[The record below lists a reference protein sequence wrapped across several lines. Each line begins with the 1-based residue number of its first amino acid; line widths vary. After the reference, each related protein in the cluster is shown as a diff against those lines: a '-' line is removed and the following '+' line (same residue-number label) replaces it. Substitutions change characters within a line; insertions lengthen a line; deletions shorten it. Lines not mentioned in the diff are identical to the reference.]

1 MLECFSDWPRQTIEI
16 FQHTATYD
24 PNTGVEMEGY
34 AIRESREVFIF
45 QKSAVQNVFA
55 ESIVDQLALIVVT
68 DEAIDN
74 TDLIK
79 YAGLWYSVAYPDDIL
94 GMGEVTTIGLV
105 KIKAPSNV
113 TGEAPAVDVLGDS
126 GGGLV

>member
-1 MLECFSDWPRQTIEI
+1 MLECFNDWPRQTIEV
-16 FQHTATYD
+16 FQHTTSYD
-24 PNTGVEMEGY
+24 PNTGVETEGY
-34 AIRESREVFIF
+34 AIRESREVFII
-45 QKSAVQNVFA
+45 QASSAQQIFA
-55 ESIVDQLALIVVT
+55 QAIIDQLSLVVIT

-105 KIKAPSNV
+105 KIKAPTNV

-126 GGGLV
+126 GGLV

>member
-1 MLECFSDWPRQTIEI
+1 MLECFNDWPRQTIEI

-24 PNTGVEMEGY
+24 PNTGVETEGY
-34 AIRESREVFIF
+34 ANRESREVFIF

-55 ESIVDQLALIVVT
+55 ESIVDQLALIVIT

-105 KIKAPSNV
+105 KIKAPANV
-113 TGEAPAVDVLGDS
+113 TGEAPTVDVLGDS
-126 GGGLV
+126 GGLV

>member
-1 MLECFSDWPRQTIEI
+1 MLECFSDFPRQTIEI
-16 FQHTATYD
+16 FQHTSTYD
-24 PNTGVEMEGY
+24 PNTRVETEGY
-34 AIRESREVFIF
+34 SLRETREVFIL
-45 QKSAVQNVFA
+45 QASSSQQVFA
-55 ESIVDQLALIVVT
+55 QAIIDQLSLVVIT

-105 KIKAPSNV
+105 KIKAPASV

-126 GGGLV
+126 GGLV

>member
-1 MLECFSDWPRQTIEI
+1 MLECFNDFPRQTIEI

-24 PNTGVEMEGY
+24 PNTGVETEGY
-34 AIRESREVFIF
+34 SLRETREVFIL
-45 QKSAVQNVFA
+45 QASSSQQVFA
-55 ESIVDQLALIVVT
+55 QAIIDQLSLVVIT

-105 KIKAPSNV
+105 KIKAPANV
-113 TGEAPAVDVLGDS
+113 TGEAPTVDVLGDS
-126 GGGLV
+126 GGLV

>member
-1 MLECFSDWPRQTIEI
+1 MFECFNDFPRQTIEI
-16 FQHTATYD
+16 FQHTTSYD
-24 PNTGVEMEGY
+24 PNTGVETEGY

-55 ESIVDQLALIVVT
+55 ESIVDQLALIVIT

-105 KIKAPSNV
+105 KIKAPANV

-126 GGGLV
+126 GGLV

>member
-24 PNTGVEMEGY
+24 PNTGVETEGY
-34 AIRESREVFIF
+34 SLRETREVFIL
-45 QKSAVQNVFA
+45 QASSSQQVFA
-55 ESIVDQLALIVVT
+55 QAIIDQLSLVVIT

-105 KIKAPSNV
+105 KIKAPTNV
-113 TGEAPAVDVLGDS
+113 TGEAPTVDVLGDS
-126 GGGLV
+126 GGLV

>member
-24 PNTGVEMEGY
+24 PNTGVETEGY
-34 AIRESREVFIF
+34 SLRETREVFIL
-45 QKSAVQNVFA
+45 QASTSQQVFA
-55 ESIVDQLALIVVT
+55 QAIIDQLSLVVIT

-79 YAGLWYSVAYPDDIL
+79 HAGIWYSVAYPDDIL

-105 KIKAPSNV
+105 KIKAPANV

-126 GGGLV
+126 GGLV

>member
-1 MLECFSDWPRQTIEI
+1 MLECFNDWPRQTIEI
-16 FQHTATYD
+16 FQHTTSYD
-24 PNTGVEMEGY
+24 SNTGVETEGY

-45 QKSAVQNVFA
+45 QKSAVQSVFA
-55 ESIVDQLALIVVT
+55 DRIVDQLALIVVT

-79 YAGLWYSVAYPDDIL
+79 YANLWYSVAYPDDIL
-94 GMGEVTTIGLV
+94 GLGEVTTIGLV
-105 KIKAPSNV
+105 KIKAPANV

-126 GGGLV
+126 GGLV

>member
-24 PNTGVEMEGY
+24 PNTGVEAEGY

-55 ESIVDQLALIVVT
+55 ESIVDQLALIVIT

-105 KIKAPSNV
+105 KIKAPANV
-113 TGEAPAVDVLGDS
+113 TGEAPTVDVLGDS
-126 GGGLV
+126 GGLV

>member
-1 MLECFSDWPRQTIEI
+1 MLECFNDFPRQTIEI

-24 PNTGVEMEGY
+24 PNTGVETERY

-105 KIKAPSNV
+105 KIKAPANV
-113 TGEAPAVDVLGDS
+113 TGEAPTVDVLGDS
-126 GGGLV
+126 GGLV

>member
-16 FQHTATYD
+16 FQHTTAYD
-24 PNTGVEMEGY
+24 PNTGVETEGY

-105 KIKAPSNV
+105 KIKAPASV
-113 TGEAPAVDVLGDS
+113 TGEAPTIDVLGDS
-126 GGGLV
+126 GGLV

>member
-24 PNTGVEMEGY
+24 PNTGVETEGY

-79 YAGLWYSVAYPDDIL
+79 HAGLWYSVAYPDDIL

-105 KIKAPSNV
+105 KIKAPANV
-113 TGEAPAVDVLGDS
+113 TGEAPTIDVLGDS
-126 GGGLV
+126 GGLV

>member
-16 FQHTATYD
+16 FQHTASYD

-34 AIRESREVFIF
+34 SLRETREVFIL
-45 QKSAVQNVFA
+45 QASSSQQVFA
-55 ESIVDQLALIVVT
+55 QAIIDQLSLVVIT

-105 KIKAPSNV
+105 KIKAPANV

-126 GGGLV
+126 GGLV

>member
-1 MLECFSDWPRQTIEI
+1 MLECFNDWPRQTIEI
-16 FQHTATYD
+16 FQHTTSYD
-24 PNTGVEMEGY
+24 PNTGVETEGH

-45 QKSAVQNVFA
+45 QKSAIQTVFA

-94 GMGEVTTIGLV
+94 GLGEVTTIGLV
-105 KIKAPSNV
+105 KIKAPANV

-126 GGGLV
+126 GGLV

>member
-1 MLECFSDWPRQTIEI
+1 MLECFNDWPRQTIEI
-16 FQHTATYD
+16 FQHTASYD
-24 PNTGVEMEGY
+24 PTTGVETEGY

-55 ESIVDQLALIVVT
+55 ESIVDQLALIVIT

-79 YAGLWYSVAYPDDIL
+79 HAGLWYSVAYPDDIL

-105 KIKAPSNV
+105 KIKAPANV

-126 GGGLV
+126 GGLV

>member
-16 FQHTATYD
+16 FQHTATYNQ
-24 PNTGVEMEGY
+24 NTGVETEGY

-105 KIKAPSNV
+105 KIKAPASV
-113 TGEAPAVDVLGDS
+113 TGEAPTIDVLGDS
-126 GGGLV
+126 GGLV

>member
-24 PNTGVEMEGY
+24 PNTGVETEGY
-34 AIRESREVFIF
+34 AIRESREVFIL
-45 QKSAVQNVFA
+45 QASSSQQVFA
-55 ESIVDQLALIVVT
+55 QAIIDQLSLVVIT

-105 KIKAPSNV
+105 KIKAPANV
-113 TGEAPAVDVLGDS
+113 TGEAPTVDVLGDS
-126 GGGLV
+126 GGLV

>member
-1 MLECFSDWPRQTIEI
+1 MLECFSDFPRQTIEI
-16 FQHTATYD
+16 FQHTTAYD
-24 PNTGVEMEGY
+24 PNTGVETEGY
-34 AIRESREVFIF
+34 AIRESREVFII
-45 QKSAVQNVFA
+45 QASSAQQVFA
-55 ESIVDQLALIVVT
+55 QAIIDQLALVVIT

-105 KIKAPSNV
+105 KIKAPASV
-113 TGEAPAVDVLGDS
+113 IGEAPTADVLGDS
-126 GGGLV
+126 GGLV

>member
-16 FQHTATYD
+16 FQHTATYNQ
-24 PNTGVEMEGY
+24 NTGVETEGY

-105 KIKAPSNV
+105 KIKAPNSV
-113 TGEAPAVDVLGDS
+113 TGEAPTVDVLGDS
-126 GGGLV
+126 GGLV

>member
-1 MLECFSDWPRQTIEI
+1 M
-16 FQHTATYD
+16 
-24 PNTGVEMEGY
+24 
-34 AIRESREVFIF
+34 
-45 QKSAVQNVFA
+45 
-55 ESIVDQLALIVVT
+55 VT

-105 KIKAPSNV
+105 KIKAPANV
-113 TGEAPAVDVLGDS
+113 TGEAPTIDVLGDS
-126 GGGLV
+126 GGLV

>member
-24 PNTGVEMEGY
+24 PNTGVETEGY
-34 AIRESREVFIF
+34 SLRETREVFIL
-45 QKSAVQNVFA
+45 QASSSQQVFA
-55 ESIVDQLALIVVT
+55 QAIIDQLSLVVIT

-105 KIKAPSNV
+105 KIKAPANV

-126 GGGLV
+126 GGLV

>member
-1 MLECFSDWPRQTIEI
+1 MLECFNDFPRQTIEI

-24 PNTGVEMEGY
+24 PNTGVETEGY
-34 AIRESREVFIF
+34 SLRETREVFIL
-45 QKSAVQNVFA
+45 QASSSQQVFA
-55 ESIVDQLALIVVT
+55 QAIIDQLSLVVIT

-105 KIKAPSNV
+105 KIKAPANV

-126 GGGLV
+126 GGLV

>member
-1 MLECFSDWPRQTIEI
+1 MLECFSDFPRQTIEI
-16 FQHTATYD
+16 FQHTSTYD
-24 PNTGVEMEGY
+24 PNTRVETEGY
-34 AIRESREVFIF
+34 SLRETREVFIL
-45 QKSAVQNVFA
+45 QASSSQQVFA
-55 ESIVDQLALIVVT
+55 QAIIDQLSLVVIT

-105 KIKAPSNV
+105 KIKAPANV
-113 TGEAPAVDVLGDS
+113 TGEAPTVDVLGDS
-126 GGGLV
+126 GGLV

>member
-1 MLECFSDWPRQTIEI
+1 MLECFNDFPRQTIEI
-16 FQHTATYD
+16 FQHTASYD
-24 PNTGVEMEGY
+24 PNTGVETEGY
-34 AIRESREVFIF
+34 SLRETREVFIL
-45 QKSAVQNVFA
+45 QASSSQQVFA
-55 ESIVDQLALIVVT
+55 QAIIDQLSLVVIT

-105 KIKAPSNV
+105 KIKAPANV
-113 TGEAPAVDVLGDS
+113 TGEAPTVDVLGDS
-126 GGGLV
+126 GGLV

>member
-1 MLECFSDWPRQTIEI
+1 MLECFNDFPRQTIEI
-16 FQHTATYD
+16 FQHTTSYD
-24 PNTGVEMEGY
+24 PNTGVETEGY

-79 YAGLWYSVAYPDDIL
+79 YAGIWYSVAYPDDIL

-105 KIKAPSNV
+105 KIKAPANV

-126 GGGLV
+126 GGLV

>member
-1 MLECFSDWPRQTIEI
+1 MLECFNDWPRQTIEI
-16 FQHTATYD
+16 FQHTTAYD
-24 PNTGVEMEGY
+24 PNTGVETEGY

-55 ESIVDQLALIVVT
+55 ESIVDQLALVVIT

-94 GMGEVTTIGLV
+94 GLGEVTTIGLV
-105 KIKAPSNV
+105 KIKAPENV
-113 TGEAPAVDVLGDS
+113 TGEAPDVDVLGDS
-126 GGGLV
+126 GGLV

>member
-1 MLECFSDWPRQTIEI
+1 MLECFNDWPRQTIEI

-24 PNTGVEMEGY
+24 HNTGVETEGY

-105 KIKAPSNV
+105 KIKAPASV
-113 TGEAPAVDVLGDS
+113 TGEAPTIDVLGDS
-126 GGGLV
+126 GGLV

>member
-16 FQHTATYD
+16 FQHTASYD
-24 PNTGVEMEGY
+24 PNTGVETEGY
-34 AIRESREVFIF
+34 SLRETREVFIL
-45 QKSAVQNVFA
+45 QASSSQQVFA
-55 ESIVDQLALIVVT
+55 QAIIDQLSLVVIT

-105 KIKAPSNV
+105 KIKAPASV

-126 GGGLV
+126 GGLV

>member
-1 MLECFSDWPRQTIEI
+1 MLECFSDFPRQTIEI
-16 FQHTATYD
+16 FQHTSTYD
-24 PNTGVEMEGY
+24 PNTRVETEGY
-34 AIRESREVFIF
+34 SLRETREVFIL
-45 QKSAVQNVFA
+45 QASSSQQVFA
-55 ESIVDQLALIVVT
+55 QAIIDQLSLVVIT

-105 KIKAPSNV
+105 KIKAPANV
-113 TGEAPAVDVLGDS
+113 TGEAPDVDVLGDS
-126 GGGLV
+126 GGLV

>member
-1 MLECFSDWPRQTIEI
+1 MLECFSDFPRQTIEI
-16 FQHTATYD
+16 FQHTSTYD
-24 PNTGVEMEGY
+24 PNTWVETEGY
-34 AIRESREVFIF
+34 SLRETREVFIL
-45 QKSAVQNVFA
+45 QASSSQQVFA
-55 ESIVDQLALIVVT
+55 QAIIDQLSLVVIT

-105 KIKAPSNV
+105 KIKAPANV
-113 TGEAPAVDVLGDS
+113 TGEAPDVDVLGDS
-126 GGGLV
+126 GGLV

>member
-1 MLECFSDWPRQTIEI
+1 MLECFNDWPRQTIEI
-16 FQHTATYD
+16 FQHTTAYD
-24 PNTGVEMEGY
+24 PNTGVETEGY

-105 KIKAPSNV
+105 KIKAPANV

-126 GGGLV
+126 GGLV

>member
-1 MLECFSDWPRQTIEI
+1 MLECFNDFPRQTIEI

-24 PNTGVEMEGY
+24 PNTGVETEGY
-34 AIRESREVFIF
+34 SLRETREVFIL
-45 QKSAVQNVFA
+45 QASSSQQVFA
-55 ESIVDQLALIVVT
+55 QAIIDQLSLVVIT
-68 DEAIDN
+68 DEAVDN

-105 KIKAPSNV
+105 KIKAPANV
-113 TGEAPAVDVLGDS
+113 TGEAPTVDVLGDS
-126 GGGLV
+126 GGLV

>member
-1 MLECFSDWPRQTIEI
+1 MLECFSDFPRQTIEI
-16 FQHTATYD
+16 FQHTSTYD
-24 PNTGVEMEGY
+24 PNTRVETEGY
-34 AIRESREVFIF
+34 SLRETREVFIL
-45 QKSAVQNVFA
+45 QASSSQQVFA
-55 ESIVDQLALIVVT
+55 QAIIDQLSLVVIT

-105 KIKAPSNV
+105 KIKAPASV
-113 TGEAPAVDVLGDS
+113 TGEAPTVDVLGDS
-126 GGGLV
+126 GGLV

>member
-16 FQHTATYD
+16 FQHTTSYD
-24 PNTGVEMEGY
+24 PNTGVETERY

-79 YAGLWYSVAYPDDIL
+79 YAGIWYSVAYPDDIL

-105 KIKAPSNV
+105 KIKAPANV

-126 GGGLV
+126 GGLV

>member
-16 FQHTATYD
+16 FQHTTSYD
-24 PNTGVEMEGY
+24 PNTGVEAEGY

-45 QKSAVQNVFA
+45 QKSAVQSVFA

-105 KIKAPSNV
+105 KIKAPASV
-113 TGEAPAVDVLGDS
+113 TGEAPTVDVLGDS
-126 GGGLV
+126 GGLV